1 VAKKKIF
8 ISFNFKNVGQRN
20 DMVRLFAASGGKL
33 EATPVYVVNDV
44 SAGKESAI
52 RAEIQRVLAPCSGL
66 IALISDDAHNSPWI
80 DYELGYA
87 HSQRIPTV
95 AVRHP
100 QSRGGIPN
108 SHKGMRVMDW
118 NSQELVDLVRGWPT
132 R

>member
-20 DMVRLFAASGGKL
+20 DMVRLFAASGGK
-33 EATPVYVVNDV
+33 
-44 SAGKESAI
+44 
-52 RAEIQRVLAPCSGL
+52 
-66 IALISDDAHNSPWI
+66 ISDDAHNSPWI

-95 AVRHP
+95 VVRHP